1 MISIQSAIGCE
12 YEIQVPKIT
21 GEVAMAKIVGELRVQ
36 LRPNC
41 HVDVLFHVD
50 KQVVEKLWLSSAI
63 AHREIFI
70 MVLVGDFNSVDGV
83 AYYLKLGVVEVEK
96 DIVEL

>member
-1 MISIQSAIGCE
+1 MVSIQSAIGCE

-21 GEVAMAKIVGELRVQ
+21 GEVAMTKIVGELGVQ

-83 AYYLKLGVVEVEK
+83 AYYLMLGVVEVEK